1 MKVRLA
7 KKIMKYRSGSFL
19 YDLMRLEGLDV
30 SKELSKIKQ
39 YWEPRLALYYATK
52 GGCYGRVD
60 HRIVKAEKI
69 TARYSRKLM
78 NCLNRLAGKNPF
90 EIRDILGS
98 SNKTKKNM
106 IMKQEMQ
113 KSILKIQTAVETLT
127 RQKVIDKNVYDFV
140 HGEIKS
146 LSESVENI
154 EEVNNLDE
162 TLLTFTDKEE
172 YVNQHINLADTSVLC
187 KELNRRKD
195 IGDDFFVVAT
205 EGK

>member
-7 KKIMKYRSGSFL
+7 KKIMKRCYGSPRYTRMIL
-19 YDLMRLEGLDV
+19 YGLNV
-30 SKELSKIKQ
+30 VKKLPKIKQ
-39 YWEPRLALYYATK
+39 YWEPRWALYYASK
-52 GGCYGRVD
+52 GGGHGRVD

-98 SNKTKKNM
+98 SNKLKKYDYETRNA
-106 IMKQEMQ
+106 

-140 HGEIKS
+140 HEEIKS
-146 LSESVENI
+146 LSKSVENI
-154 EEVNNLDE
+154 VEVNNPDE
-162 TLLTFTDKEE
+162 TLLTFTDKDK

-187 KELNRRKD
+187 EELNRRKD